1 MNHVEK
7 EAMREAVLNSSAVIA
22 VITGDDEPEGR
33 EEPVEDFSYFKREF
47 CLQELRW
54 AKNEG
59 KFVQPV
65 IDIRDKERVGEFMAT
80 APDDLKYLGD
90 TQMLEVYTGT
100 RVLLDAAADQI
111 IRFKDEKLQRQMRL
125 RRYTGVWSEEEAQ
138 SVQVTQI
145 GRSACGATAVLNCL
159 KALSLERNAELV
171 ANAVGDRRRATE
183 GSLEDYLLSRSRAG
197 ATPADLIAGVHQ
209 LSEGR
214 VLGRFFPMHPECSFP
229 EGDLGSWMAQWL
241 ALGVVGVATMN
252 LQRGRPSGTPKEE
265 LPDAW
270 HHQMVYAVSEAG
282 LHLANPLCIRPFLE
296 LRESLCSEP
305 SLRVRASDVR
315 AFAPRIPGQL
325 SLPENGLWQELRVAE
340 EVTRLWRNA
349 SSSHFVTIP
358 YENSSGITLFATGAR
373 NMEALARAPELRPQ
387 LPRGVESNSA
397 PPKFHGVFHTH
408 TKKTCIHARE
418 LGPHPRCSGEME
430 VGVWIPGQG
439 PSALYPTRGS
449 VRGYQIKLW
458 EGTPQYVTG
467 FLTGMDVQWSNRTAW
482 VRTADLPPEEARQ
495 SPEEVRQSPEA
506 VTVVDT
512 DGDHLRFEK
521 DATSGD
527 VSYYVNGQKRLLGA
541 KLIGAEEGRV
551 TIAGRRASDGRDQRR
566 YFTVPESST
575 TLPNLRMIL
584 CGRTTPCPPQPDPHP
599 YAPNPGL
606 VSLSSIV
613 HDFLR
618 IYNPTGSE
626 QAIMAA
632 IEAWAGKRNLPFTSD
647 PTWGAH
653 FVIRRKGGPSGAAAP
668 DAPEALHRRPV
679 VLNAHLDSDG
689 PGRGGGCVTQ
699 AALDSIRWDPVADAL
714 TWDPALGEVGLD
726 DKTGLAVALYV
737 AELVQGGVLQL
748 PFDLHVLCTVA
759 EEVGQLG
766 ALRGPLSVMI
776 PSHARFVLCIDRKT
790 KGRGAPVAGG
800 RPVRHVVG
808 KYMGIPLTVPAEAK
822 LGNVLYP
829 ASPSAPSGLLQHL
842 HQGASRAGISAFG
855 AAESPHCSDALE
867 LRIRYDAEV
876 VLPAVMERLI
886 PGIGGIPME
895 KLKSGEVDLSKD
907 HCVADQLACY
917 TAHELMGTHSFVT
930 NEIDADTLAA
940 QFQSALDENDAD
952 RFEALC
958 VLARGRPVTFSDV
971 SVHSSSVNEKIP
983 DAIDEFAAYCQPADL
998 SFGGFAVGGAREPTP
1013 SFGTASLVVDSQS
1026 TVEDFPAVVRDLGGY
1041 PIVRPQPQPQTDD
1054 EDDGSDHSIIR
1065 PRFEIEEPSYCFADI
1080 VAKSFA
1086 PELHLQ
1092 HVYMPGENY
1101 VDLVPDDSTDDE
1113 CIEPHLTPSVVPA
1126 QPRRAV
1132 GTPHAHH
1139 ALVASLVATFFCL
1152 CAITAPTTGQAV
1164 GDVLPD
1170 TPAVLELLAGG
1181 AVYLAPWHTTP
1192 PTTLTSTTILDLP
1205 PTPAPTPPR
1214 PPTPSVTEPPGTLT
1228 LLRAGAHVPCTVFSG

>member
-340 EVTRLWRNA
+340 E
-349 SSSHFVTIP
+349 
-358 YENSSGITLFATGAR
+358 
-373 NMEALARAPELRPQ
+373 
-387 LPRGVESNSA
+387 
-397 PPKFHGVFHTH
+397 
-408 TKKTCIHARE
+408 
-418 LGPHPRCSGEME
+418 
-430 VGVWIPGQG
+430 
-439 PSALYPTRGS
+439 
-449 VRGYQIKLW
+449 IKLW

-895 KLKSGEVDLSKD
+895 KLKSGEVDLSK
-907 HCVADQLACY
+907 
-917 TAHELMGTHSFVT
+917 
-930 NEIDADTLAA
+930 
-940 QFQSALDENDAD
+940 
-952 RFEALC
+952 
-958 VLARGRPVTFSDV
+958 
-971 SVHSSSVNEKIP
+971 
-983 DAIDEFAAYCQPADL
+983 
-998 SFGGFAVGGAREPTP
+998 
-1013 SFGTASLVVDSQS
+1013 
-1026 TVEDFPAVVRDLGGY
+1026 
-1041 PIVRPQPQPQTDD
+1041 PQPQTDD

-1113 CIEPHLTPSVVPA
+1113 CIEPHLTPSV
-1126 QPRRAV
+1126 
-1132 GTPHAHH
+1132 
-1139 ALVASLVATFFCL
+1139 
-1152 CAITAPTTGQAV
+1152 
-1164 GDVLPD
+1164 
-1170 TPAVLELLAGG
+1170 
-1181 AVYLAPWHTTP
+1181 
-1192 PTTLTSTTILDLP
+1192 
-1205 PTPAPTPPR
+1205 
-1214 PPTPSVTEPPGTLT
+1214 
-1228 LLRAGAHVPCTVFSG
+1228 